1 MIFMKHKKNTTAARG
16 FLWICALVVGL
27 SFAYG
32 DAGEAVLKATPD
44 QYDFGTIAEE
54 QNAVFTTIIQN
65 VGSAPLEITNVR
77 TS

>member
-1 MIFMKHKKNTTAARG
+1 MKYKKATTTACG
-16 FLWICALVVGL
+16 FLWICAFVAGL

-44 QYDFGTIAEE
+44 KHEFGTIAEE

-65 VGSAPLEITNVR
+65 VGNTPLEITNVR